1 MWQGEYS
8 TNIFKWTAESL
19 QPIIVHSGGT
29 SSGKTYSILE
39 YFITLACLL
48 PGKTFTVVGQ
58 DIPNLRVGAYR
69 DAEDIIYSSKFSQW
83 YISQLNKQN
92 KSDRTFLFKTG
103 SVIEFNSYDDPQDA
117 KSGKRDF
124 LFVNE
129 ANGVSY
135 EVYEELQVRT
145 GTRAIIDFNP
155 TAEFWAHTKLKGRN
169 DVDWFDS
176 TWKDNPF
183 IKDSVR
189 DKILSYEPTKENIE
203 RGTADKYRW
212 DVYGLGKV
220 GRLEGLVLPNWER
233 GRFPDDYKWRIYGL
247 DFGYT
252 NDPTALVEI
261 RLHRGNLHVKEHLYR
276 SGLTNQD
283 ISREMERIGI
293 DRNELII
300 ADSAEPKSI
309 EEINRMGWHIRG
321 AIKGK
326 DSINQGIDILKR
338 YKLIVEGEN
347 IAKELN
353 SYIWA
358 KDRNGNLLNK
368 PIDSFNHC
376 IDAMRYA
383 VSYKTRHEKSFIGAL
398 I

>member
-1 MWQGEYS
+1 MLKVNKKVFEPLRKYDLVVHQGGS
-8 TNIFKWTAESL
+8 
-19 QPIIVHSGGT
+19 
-29 SSGKTYSILE
+29 SSGKTYGILQYLFSVGAANPNE
-39 YFITLACLL
+39 II
-48 PGKTFTVVGQ
+48 TVVGQ
-58 DIPNLRVGAYR
+58 DIPNLKVGAYR
-69 DAEDIIYSSKFSQW
+69 DAQNILDDSEALRDW
-83 YISQLNKQN
+83 YPAELHN
-92 KSDRTFLFKTG
+92 KSNRSFRCVNG
-103 SVIEFNSYDDPQDA
+103 SLVEFNSYSDEQDA
-117 KSGKRDF
+117 KSGKRQR

-129 ANGVSY
+129 ANGVPY
-135 EVYEELQVRT
+135 EVFEQLRMRTTKQV
-145 GTRAIIDFNP
+145 IIDFNP
-155 TAEFWAHTKLKGRN
+155 SAEFWAHKRLQEAHWVITSFR
-169 DVDWFDS
+169 
-176 TWKDNPF
+176 DNAF
-183 IKDSVR
+183 ISPAVR
-189 DKILSYEPTKENIE
+189 ERILSYEPTKENIE

-261 RLHRGNLHVKEHLYR
+261 RLYRGNLHVKEHLYR

-383 VSYKTRHEKSFIGAL
+383 ITNRYKRLYTGENEFTSAL

>member
-1 MWQGEYS
+1 MLKVNKKVFEPLRKYDLVVHQGGS
-8 TNIFKWTAESL
+8 
-19 QPIIVHSGGT
+19 
-29 SSGKTYSILE
+29 SSGKTYGILQYLFSVGAANPNE
-39 YFITLACLL
+39 II
-48 PGKTFTVVGQ
+48 TVVGQ
-58 DIPNLRVGAYR
+58 DIPNLKVGAYR
-69 DAEDIIYSSKFSQW
+69 DAQNILDDSEALRDW
-83 YISQLNKQN
+83 YPAELHN
-92 KSDRTFLFKTG
+92 KSNRSFRCVNG
-103 SVIEFNSYDDPQDA
+103 SLVEFNSYSDEQDA
-117 KSGKRDF
+117 KSGKRQR

-129 ANGVSY
+129 ANGVPY
-135 EVYEELQVRT
+135 EVFEQLRMRTTKQV
-145 GTRAIIDFNP
+145 IIDFNP
-155 TAEFWAHTKLKGRN
+155 SAEFWAHKKLQEAHWVITSFR
-169 DVDWFDS
+169 
-176 TWKDNPF
+176 DNAF
-183 IKDSVR
+183 ISPAVR
-189 DKILSYEPTKENIE
+189 ERILSYEPTKENIE

-233 GRFPDDYKWRIYGL
+233 GRFPDDFKWRIYGL

-261 RLHRGNLHVKEHLYR
+261 RLYRGNLHVKEHLYR

>member
-1 MWQGEYS
+1 MLKVNKKVFEPLRKYDLVVHQGGS
-8 TNIFKWTAESL
+8 
-19 QPIIVHSGGT
+19 
-29 SSGKTYSILE
+29 SSGKTYGILQYLFSVGASNPNE
-39 YFITLACLL
+39 II
-48 PGKTFTVVGQ
+48 TVVGQ
-58 DIPNLRVGAYR
+58 DIPNLKVGAYR
-69 DAEDIIYSSKFSQW
+69 DAQNILDDSEALRDW
-83 YISQLNKQN
+83 YPAELHN
-92 KSDRTFLFKTG
+92 KSNRSFRCVNG
-103 SVIEFNSYDDPQDA
+103 SLVEFNSYSDEQDA
-117 KSGKRDF
+117 KSGKRQR

-129 ANGVSY
+129 ANGVPY
-135 EVYEELQVRT
+135 EVFEQLRMRTTKQV
-145 GTRAIIDFNP
+145 IIDFNP
-155 TAEFWAHTKLKGRN
+155 SAEFWAHKRLQEAHWVITSFR
-169 DVDWFDS
+169 
-176 TWKDNPF
+176 DNAF
-183 IKDSVR
+183 ISPAVR
-189 DKILSYEPTKENIE
+189 ERILSYEPTKENIE

-233 GRFPDDYKWRIYGL
+233 GKFPDDYKWRIYGL

-261 RLHRGNLHVKEHLYR
+261 RLYRGNLHVKEHLYR

-338 YKLIVEGEN
+338 YKVIVEGEN

>member
-1 MWQGEYS
+1 MLKVNKKVFEPLRKYDLVVHQGGS
-8 TNIFKWTAESL
+8 
-19 QPIIVHSGGT
+19 
-29 SSGKTYSILE
+29 SSGKTYGILQYLFSIGAANPNE
-39 YFITLACLL
+39 II
-48 PGKTFTVVGQ
+48 TVVGQ
-58 DIPNLRVGAYR
+58 DIPNLKVGAYR
-69 DAEDIIYSSKFSQW
+69 DAQNILDDSEALRDW
-83 YISQLNKQN
+83 YPAELHN
-92 KSDRTFLFKTG
+92 KSNRSFRCVNG
-103 SVIEFNSYDDPQDA
+103 SLVEFNSYSDEQDA
-117 KSGKRDF
+117 KSGKRQR

-129 ANGVSY
+129 ANGVPY
-135 EVYEELQVRT
+135 EVFEQLRMRTTKQV
-145 GTRAIIDFNP
+145 IIDFNP
-155 TAEFWAHTKLKGRN
+155 SAEFWAHKKLQEAHWVITSFR
-169 DVDWFDS
+169 
-176 TWKDNPF
+176 DNAF
-183 IKDSVR
+183 ISPTVR
-189 DKILSYEPTKENIE
+189 DRILSYEPTKENIE

-233 GRFPDDYKWRIYGL
+233 GRFPTEYKWRVYGL

-261 RLHRGNLHVKEHLYR
+261 CLHRGNLHVREHIYR
-276 SGLTNQD
+276 VGLTNQD
-283 ISREMERIGI
+283 ISKEMERLGI

-321 AIKGK
+321 ARKGK

-338 YKLIVEGEN
+338 YKIIVEGEN

-368 PIDSFNHC
+368 PIDTFNHA
-376 IDAMRYA
+376 IDAMRYG
-383 VSYKTRHEKSFIGAL
+383 VSYKTQHEKSFISAL

>member
-1 MWQGEYS
+1 MLKVNKKVFEPLRKYDLVVHQGGS
-8 TNIFKWTAESL
+8 
-19 QPIIVHSGGT
+19 
-29 SSGKTYSILE
+29 SSGKTYGILQYLFSVGAANPNE
-39 YFITLACLL
+39 II
-48 PGKTFTVVGQ
+48 TVVGQ
-58 DIPNLRVGAYR
+58 DIPNLKVGAYR
-69 DAEDIIYSSKFSQW
+69 DAQNILDDSEALRDW
-83 YISQLNKQN
+83 YPAELHN
-92 KSDRTFLFKTG
+92 KSNRSFRCVNG
-103 SVIEFNSYDDPQDA
+103 SLVEFNSYSDEQDA
-117 KSGKRDF
+117 KSGKRQR

-129 ANGVSY
+129 ANGVPY
-135 EVYEELQVRT
+135 EVFEQLRMRTTKQV
-145 GTRAIIDFNP
+145 IIDFNP
-155 TAEFWAHTKLKGRN
+155 SAEFWAHKRLQEAHWVITSFR
-169 DVDWFDS
+169 
-176 TWKDNPF
+176 DNAF
-183 IKDSVR
+183 ISPAVR
-189 DKILSYEPTKENIE
+189 ERILSYEPTKENIE

-233 GRFPDDYKWRIYGL
+233 GRFPDDFKWRIYGL

>member
-1 MWQGEYS
+1 MLKVNKKVFEPLRKYDLVVHQGGS
-8 TNIFKWTAESL
+8 
-19 QPIIVHSGGT
+19 
-29 SSGKTYSILE
+29 SSGKTYGILQYLFSVGASNPNE
-39 YFITLACLL
+39 II
-48 PGKTFTVVGQ
+48 TVVGQ
-58 DIPNLRVGAYR
+58 DIPNLKVGAYR
-69 DAEDIIYSSKFSQW
+69 DAQNILDDSEALRDW
-83 YISQLNKQN
+83 YPAELHN
-92 KSDRTFLFKTG
+92 KSNRSFRCVNG
-103 SVIEFNSYDDPQDA
+103 SLVEFNSYSDEQDA
-117 KSGKRDF
+117 KSGKRQR

-129 ANGVSY
+129 ANGVPY
-135 EVYEELQVRT
+135 EVFEQLRMRTTKQV
-145 GTRAIIDFNP
+145 IIDFNP
-155 TAEFWAHTKLKGRN
+155 SAEFWAHKRLQEAHWVITSFR
-169 DVDWFDS
+169 
-176 TWKDNPF
+176 DNAF
-183 IKDSVR
+183 ISPAVR
-189 DKILSYEPTKENIE
+189 ERILSYEPTKENIE

>member
-1 MWQGEYS
+1 MLKVNKKVFEPLRKYDLVVHQGGS
-8 TNIFKWTAESL
+8 
-19 QPIIVHSGGT
+19 
-29 SSGKTYSILE
+29 SSGKTYGILQYLFSVGASNPNE
-39 YFITLACLL
+39 II
-48 PGKTFTVVGQ
+48 TVVGQ
-58 DIPNLRVGAYR
+58 DIPNLKVGAYR
-69 DAEDIIYSSKFSQW
+69 DAQNILDDSEALRDW
-83 YISQLNKQN
+83 YPAELHN
-92 KSDRTFLFKTG
+92 KSNRSFRCVNG
-103 SVIEFNSYDDPQDA
+103 SLVEFNSYSDEQDA
-117 KSGKRDF
+117 KSGKRQR

-129 ANGVSY
+129 ANGVPY
-135 EVYEELQVRT
+135 EVFEQLRMRTTKQV
-145 GTRAIIDFNP
+145 IIDFNP
-155 TAEFWAHTKLKGRN
+155 SAEFWAHKRLQEAHWVITSFR
-169 DVDWFDS
+169 
-176 TWKDNPF
+176 DNAF
-183 IKDSVR
+183 ISPAVR
-189 DKILSYEPTKENIE
+189 ERILSYEPTKENIE

-233 GRFPDDYKWRIYGL
+233 GKFPDDYKWRIYGL

-338 YKLIVEGEN
+338 YKVIVEGEN

>member
-1 MWQGEYS
+1 MLKVNKKVFEPLRKYDLVVHQGGS
-8 TNIFKWTAESL
+8 
-19 QPIIVHSGGT
+19 
-29 SSGKTYSILE
+29 SSGKTYGILQYLFSVGAANPNE
-39 YFITLACLL
+39 II
-48 PGKTFTVVGQ
+48 TVVGQ
-58 DIPNLRVGAYR
+58 DIPNLKVGAYR
-69 DAEDIIYSSKFSQW
+69 DAQNILDDSEALRDW
-83 YISQLNKQN
+83 YPAELHN
-92 KSDRTFLFKTG
+92 KSNRSFRCVNG
-103 SVIEFNSYDDPQDA
+103 SLVEFNSYSDEQDA
-117 KSGKRDF
+117 KSGKRQR

-129 ANGVSY
+129 ANGVPY
-135 EVYEELQVRT
+135 EVFEQLRMRTTKQV
-145 GTRAIIDFNP
+145 IIDFNP
-155 TAEFWAHTKLKGRN
+155 SAEFWAHKRLQEAHWVITSFR
-169 DVDWFDS
+169 
-176 TWKDNPF
+176 DNAF
-183 IKDSVR
+183 ISPAVR
-189 DKILSYEPTKENIE
+189 ERILSYEPTKENIE

>member
-1 MWQGEYS
+1 MLKVNKKVFEPLRKYDLVVHQGGS
-8 TNIFKWTAESL
+8 
-19 QPIIVHSGGT
+19 
-29 SSGKTYSILE
+29 SSGKTYGILQYLFSVGAANPNE
-39 YFITLACLL
+39 II
-48 PGKTFTVVGQ
+48 TVVGQ
-58 DIPNLRVGAYR
+58 DIPNLKVGAYR
-69 DAEDIIYSSKFSQW
+69 DAQNILDDSEALRDW
-83 YISQLNKQN
+83 YPAELHN
-92 KSDRTFLFKTG
+92 KSNRSFRCVNG
-103 SVIEFNSYDDPQDA
+103 SLVEFNSYSDEQDA
-117 KSGKRDF
+117 KSGKRQR

-129 ANGVSY
+129 ANGVPY
-135 EVYEELQVRT
+135 EVFEQLRMRTTKQV
-145 GTRAIIDFNP
+145 IIDFNP
-155 TAEFWAHTKLKGRN
+155 SAEFWAHKRLQEAHWVITSFR
-169 DVDWFDS
+169 
-176 TWKDNPF
+176 DNAF
-183 IKDSVR
+183 ISPAVR
-189 DKILSYEPTKENIE
+189 ERILSYEPTKENIE

-261 RLHRGNLHVKEHLYR
+261 RLYRGNLHVREHLYR

>member
-1 MWQGEYS
+1 MLKVNKKVFEPLRKYDLVVHQGGS
-8 TNIFKWTAESL
+8 
-19 QPIIVHSGGT
+19 
-29 SSGKTYSILE
+29 SSGKTYGILQYLFSVGAANPNE
-39 YFITLACLL
+39 II
-48 PGKTFTVVGQ
+48 TVVGQ
-58 DIPNLRVGAYR
+58 DIPNLKVGAYR
-69 DAEDIIYSSKFSQW
+69 DAQNILDDSEALRDW
-83 YISQLNKQN
+83 YPAELHN
-92 KSDRTFLFKTG
+92 KSNRSFRCVNG
-103 SVIEFNSYDDPQDA
+103 SLVEFNSYSDEQDA
-117 KSGKRDF
+117 KSGKRQR

-129 ANGVSY
+129 ANGVPY
-135 EVYEELQVRT
+135 EVFEQLRMRTTKQV
-145 GTRAIIDFNP
+145 IIDFNP
-155 TAEFWAHTKLKGRN
+155 SAEFWAHKRLQEAHWVITSFR
-169 DVDWFDS
+169 
-176 TWKDNPF
+176 DNAF
-183 IKDSVR
+183 ISPAVR
-189 DKILSYEPTKENIE
+189 ERILSYEPTKENIE

-233 GRFPDDYKWRIYGL
+233 GKFPDDYKWRIYGL

-309 EEINRMGWHIRG
+309 EEINRMGWHTRG

>member
-1 MWQGEYS
+1 MLKVNKKVFEPLRKYDLVVHQGGS
-8 TNIFKWTAESL
+8 
-19 QPIIVHSGGT
+19 
-29 SSGKTYSILE
+29 SSGKTYGILQYLFSVGAANPNE
-39 YFITLACLL
+39 II
-48 PGKTFTVVGQ
+48 TVVGQ
-58 DIPNLRVGAYR
+58 DIPNLKVGAYR
-69 DAEDIIYSSKFSQW
+69 DAQNILDDSEALRDW
-83 YISQLNKQN
+83 YPAELHN
-92 KSDRTFLFKTG
+92 KSNRSFRCVNG
-103 SVIEFNSYDDPQDA
+103 SLVEFNSYSDEQDA
-117 KSGKRDF
+117 KSGKRQR

-129 ANGVSY
+129 ANGVPY
-135 EVYEELQVRT
+135 EVFEQLRMRTTKQV
-145 GTRAIIDFNP
+145 IIDFNP
-155 TAEFWAHTKLKGRN
+155 SAEFWAHKRLQEAHWVITSFR
-169 DVDWFDS
+169 
-176 TWKDNPF
+176 DNAF
-183 IKDSVR
+183 ISPAVR
-189 DKILSYEPTKENIE
+189 ERILSYEPTKENIE

-233 GRFPDDYKWRIYGL
+233 GKFPDDYKWRIYGL

-338 YKLIVEGEN
+338 YKVIVEGEN

>member
-1 MWQGEYS
+1 MLKVNKKVFEPLQKYDLVVHQGGS
-8 TNIFKWTAESL
+8 
-19 QPIIVHSGGT
+19 
-29 SSGKTYSILE
+29 SSGKTYGILQYLFSVGASNPNE
-39 YFITLACLL
+39 II
-48 PGKTFTVVGQ
+48 TVVGQ
-58 DIPNLRVGAYR
+58 DIPNLKVGAYR
-69 DAEDIIYSSKFSQW
+69 DAQNILDDSEALRDW
-83 YISQLNKQN
+83 YPAELHN
-92 KSDRTFLFKTG
+92 KSNRSFRCVNG
-103 SVIEFNSYDDPQDA
+103 SLVEFNSYSDEQDA
-117 KSGKRDF
+117 KSGKRQR

-129 ANGVSY
+129 ANGVPY
-135 EVYEELQVRT
+135 EVFEQLRMRTTKQV
-145 GTRAIIDFNP
+145 IIDFNP
-155 TAEFWAHTKLKGRN
+155 SAEFWAHKKLQEAHWVITSFR
-169 DVDWFDS
+169 
-176 TWKDNPF
+176 DNAF
-183 IKDSVR
+183 ISPAVR
-189 DKILSYEPTKENIE
+189 ERILSYEPTKENIE

-233 GRFPDDYKWRIYGL
+233 GKFPDDYKWRIYGL

-261 RLHRGNLHVKEHLYR
+261 RLYRGNLHVKEHLYR

>member
-1 MWQGEYS
+1 MLKVNKKVFEPLRKYDLVVHQGGS
-8 TNIFKWTAESL
+8 
-19 QPIIVHSGGT
+19 
-29 SSGKTYSILE
+29 SSGKTYGILQYLFSVGAANPNE
-39 YFITLACLL
+39 II
-48 PGKTFTVVGQ
+48 TVVGQ
-58 DIPNLRVGAYR
+58 DIPNLKVGAYR
-69 DAEDIIYSSKFSQW
+69 DAQNILDDSEALRDW
-83 YISQLNKQN
+83 YPAELHN
-92 KSDRTFLFKTG
+92 KSNRSFRCVNG
-103 SVIEFNSYDDPQDA
+103 SLVEFNSYSDEQDA
-117 KSGKRDF
+117 KSGKRQR

-129 ANGVSY
+129 ANGVPY
-135 EVYEELQVRT
+135 EVFEQLRMRTTKQV
-145 GTRAIIDFNP
+145 IIDFNP
-155 TAEFWAHTKLKGRN
+155 SAEFWAHKRLQEAHWVITSFR
-169 DVDWFDS
+169 
-176 TWKDNPF
+176 DNAF
-183 IKDSVR
+183 ISPAVR
-189 DKILSYEPTKENIE
+189 ERILSYEPTKENIE

-261 RLHRGNLHVKEHLYR
+261 RLYRGNLHVKEHLYR

>member
-1 MWQGEYS
+1 MLKVNKKVFEPLRKYDLVVHQGGS
-8 TNIFKWTAESL
+8 
-19 QPIIVHSGGT
+19 
-29 SSGKTYSILE
+29 SSGKTYGILQYLFSVGASNPNE
-39 YFITLACLL
+39 II
-48 PGKTFTVVGQ
+48 TVVGQ
-58 DIPNLRVGAYR
+58 DIPNLKVGAYR
-69 DAEDIIYSSKFSQW
+69 DAQNILDDSEALRDW
-83 YISQLNKQN
+83 YPAELHN
-92 KSDRTFLFKTG
+92 KSNRSFRCVNG
-103 SVIEFNSYDDPQDA
+103 SLVEFNSYSDEQDA
-117 KSGKRDF
+117 KSGKRQR

-129 ANGVSY
+129 ANGVPY
-135 EVYEELQVRT
+135 EVFEQLRMRTTKQV
-145 GTRAIIDFNP
+145 IIDFNP
-155 TAEFWAHTKLKGRN
+155 SAEFWAHKRLQEAHWVITSFR
-169 DVDWFDS
+169 
-176 TWKDNPF
+176 DNAF
-183 IKDSVR
+183 ISPAVR
-189 DKILSYEPTKENIE
+189 ERILSYEPTKENIE

-233 GRFPDDYKWRIYGL
+233 GKFPDDYKWRIYGL

>member
-1 MWQGEYS
+1 MLKVNKKVFEPLRKYDLVVHQGGS
-8 TNIFKWTAESL
+8 
-19 QPIIVHSGGT
+19 
-29 SSGKTYSILE
+29 SSGKTYGILQYLFSVGAANPNE
-39 YFITLACLL
+39 II
-48 PGKTFTVVGQ
+48 TVVGQ
-58 DIPNLRVGAYR
+58 DIPNLKVGAYR
-69 DAEDIIYSSKFSQW
+69 DAQNILDDSEALRDW
-83 YISQLNKQN
+83 YPAELHN
-92 KSDRTFLFKTG
+92 KSNRSFRCVNG
-103 SVIEFNSYDDPQDA
+103 SLVEFNSYSDEQDA
-117 KSGKRDF
+117 KSGKRQR

-129 ANGVSY
+129 ANGVPY
-135 EVYEELQVRT
+135 EVFEQLRMRTTKQV
-145 GTRAIIDFNP
+145 IIDFNP
-155 TAEFWAHTKLKGRN
+155 SAEFWAHKRLQEAHWVITSFR
-169 DVDWFDS
+169 
-176 TWKDNPF
+176 DNAF
-183 IKDSVR
+183 ISPAVR
-189 DKILSYEPTKENIE
+189 ERILSYEPTKENIE

-220 GRLEGLVLPNWER
+220 GRLEGLVIPNWER

>member
-1 MWQGEYS
+1 MLKVNKKVFEPLRKYDLVVHQGGS
-8 TNIFKWTAESL
+8 
-19 QPIIVHSGGT
+19 
-29 SSGKTYSILE
+29 SSGKTYGILQYLFSVGAANPNE
-39 YFITLACLL
+39 II
-48 PGKTFTVVGQ
+48 TVVGQ
-58 DIPNLRVGAYR
+58 DIPNLKVGAYR
-69 DAEDIIYSSKFSQW
+69 DAQNILDDSEALRDW
-83 YISQLNKQN
+83 YPAELHN
-92 KSDRTFLFKTG
+92 KSNRSFRCVNG
-103 SVIEFNSYDDPQDA
+103 SLVEFNSYSDEQDA
-117 KSGKRDF
+117 KSGKRQR

-129 ANGVSY
+129 ANGVPY
-135 EVYEELQVRT
+135 EVFEQLRMRTTKQV
-145 GTRAIIDFNP
+145 IIDFNP
-155 TAEFWAHTKLKGRN
+155 SAEFWAHKRLQEAHWVITSFR
-169 DVDWFDS
+169 
-176 TWKDNPF
+176 DNAF
-183 IKDSVR
+183 ISPAVR
-189 DKILSYEPTKENIE
+189 ERILSYEPTKENIE

-261 RLHRGNLHVKEHLYR
+261 RLYRGNFHVKEHLYR

>member
-1 MWQGEYS
+1 MLKVNKKVFEPLRKYDLVVHQGGS
-8 TNIFKWTAESL
+8 
-19 QPIIVHSGGT
+19 
-29 SSGKTYSILE
+29 SSGKTYGILQYLFSVGAANPNE
-39 YFITLACLL
+39 II
-48 PGKTFTVVGQ
+48 TVVGQ
-58 DIPNLRVGAYR
+58 DIPNLKVGAYR
-69 DAEDIIYSSKFSQW
+69 DAQNILDDSEALRDW
-83 YISQLNKQN
+83 YPAELHN
-92 KSDRTFLFKTG
+92 KSNRSFRCVNG
-103 SVIEFNSYDDPQDA
+103 SLVEFNSYSDEQDA
-117 KSGKRDF
+117 KSGKRQR

-129 ANGVSY
+129 ANGVPY
-135 EVYEELQVRT
+135 EVFEQLRMRTTKQV
-145 GTRAIIDFNP
+145 IIDFNP
-155 TAEFWAHTKLKGRN
+155 SAEFWAHKKLQEAHWVITSFR
-169 DVDWFDS
+169 
-176 TWKDNPF
+176 DNAF
-183 IKDSVR
+183 ISPAVR
-189 DKILSYEPTKENIE
+189 ERILSYEPTKENIE

-233 GRFPDDYKWRIYGL
+233 GKFPDDYKWRIYGL

-309 EEINRMGWHIRG
+309 EEINRMGWHTRG
-321 AIKGK
+321 AVKGK

>member
-1 MWQGEYS
+1 MLKVNKKVFEPLRKYDLVVHQGGS
-8 TNIFKWTAESL
+8 
-19 QPIIVHSGGT
+19 
-29 SSGKTYSILE
+29 SSGKTYGILQYLFSVGAANPNE
-39 YFITLACLL
+39 II
-48 PGKTFTVVGQ
+48 TVVGQ
-58 DIPNLRVGAYR
+58 DIPNLKVGAYR
-69 DAEDIIYSSKFSQW
+69 DAQNILDDSEALRDW
-83 YISQLNKQN
+83 YPAELHN
-92 KSDRTFLFKTG
+92 KSNRSFRCVNG
-103 SVIEFNSYDDPQDA
+103 SLVEFNSYSDEQDA
-117 KSGKRDF
+117 KSGKRQR

-129 ANGVSY
+129 ANGVPY
-135 EVYEELQVRT
+135 EVFEQLRMRTTKQV
-145 GTRAIIDFNP
+145 IIDFNP
-155 TAEFWAHTKLKGRN
+155 SAEFWAHKKLQEAHWVITSFR
-169 DVDWFDS
+169 
-176 TWKDNPF
+176 DNAF
-183 IKDSVR
+183 ISPAVR
-189 DKILSYEPTKENIE
+189 ERILSYEPTKENIE

-283 ISREMERIGI
+283 ISREMDRIGI

>member
-1 MWQGEYS
+1 MLKVNKKVFEPLRKYDLVVHQGGS
-8 TNIFKWTAESL
+8 
-19 QPIIVHSGGT
+19 
-29 SSGKTYSILE
+29 SSGKTYGILQYLFSVGASNPNE
-39 YFITLACLL
+39 II
-48 PGKTFTVVGQ
+48 TVVGQ
-58 DIPNLRVGAYR
+58 DIPNLKVGAYR
-69 DAEDIIYSSKFSQW
+69 DAQNILDDSEALRDW
-83 YISQLNKQN
+83 YPAELHN
-92 KSDRTFLFKTG
+92 KSNRSFRCVNG
-103 SVIEFNSYDDPQDA
+103 SLVEFNSYSDEQDA
-117 KSGKRDF
+117 KSGKRQR

-129 ANGVSY
+129 ANGVPY
-135 EVYEELQVRT
+135 EVFEQLRMRTTKQV
-145 GTRAIIDFNP
+145 IIDFNP
-155 TAEFWAHTKLKGRN
+155 SAEFWAHKKLQEAHWVITSFR
-169 DVDWFDS
+169 
-176 TWKDNPF
+176 DNAF
-183 IKDSVR
+183 ISPAVR
-189 DKILSYEPTKENIE
+189 ERILSYEPTKENIE

-261 RLHRGNLHVKEHLYR
+261 RLYRGNLHVKEHLYR

>member
-1 MWQGEYS
+1 VNKKVFEPLRKYDLVVHQGGS
-8 TNIFKWTAESL
+8 
-19 QPIIVHSGGT
+19 
-29 SSGKTYSILE
+29 SSGKTYGILQYLFSVGAANPNE
-39 YFITLACLL
+39 II
-48 PGKTFTVVGQ
+48 TVVGQ
-58 DIPNLRVGAYR
+58 DIPNLKVGAYR
-69 DAEDIIYSSKFSQW
+69 DAQNILDDSEALRDW
-83 YISQLNKQN
+83 YPAELHN
-92 KSDRTFLFKTG
+92 KSNRSFRCVNG
-103 SVIEFNSYDDPQDA
+103 SLVEFNSYSDEQDA
-117 KSGKRDF
+117 KSGKRQR

-129 ANGVSY
+129 ANGVPY
-135 EVYEELQVRT
+135 EVFEQLRMRTTKQV
-145 GTRAIIDFNP
+145 IIDFNP
-155 TAEFWAHTKLKGRN
+155 SAEFWAHKKLQEAHWVITSFR
-169 DVDWFDS
+169 
-176 TWKDNPF
+176 DNAF
-183 IKDSVR
+183 ISPAVR
-189 DKILSYEPTKENIE
+189 ERILSYEPTKENIE

-261 RLHRGNLHVKEHLYR
+261 RLYRGNLHVKEHLYR

>member
-1 MWQGEYS
+1 MLKVNKKVFEPLRKYDLVVHQGGS
-8 TNIFKWTAESL
+8 
-19 QPIIVHSGGT
+19 
-29 SSGKTYSILE
+29 SSGKTYGILQYLFSVGAANPNE
-39 YFITLACLL
+39 II
-48 PGKTFTVVGQ
+48 TVVGQ
-58 DIPNLRVGAYR
+58 DIPNLKVGAYR
-69 DAEDIIYSSKFSQW
+69 DAQNILDDSEALRDW
-83 YISQLNKQN
+83 YPAELHN
-92 KSDRTFLFKTG
+92 KSNRSFRCVNG
-103 SVIEFNSYDDPQDA
+103 SLVEFNSYSDEQDA
-117 KSGKRDF
+117 KSGKRQR

-129 ANGVSY
+129 ANGVPY
-135 EVYEELQVRT
+135 EVFEQLRMRTTKQV
-145 GTRAIIDFNP
+145 IIDFNP
-155 TAEFWAHTKLKGRN
+155 SAEFWAHKKLQEAHWVITSFR
-169 DVDWFDS
+169 
-176 TWKDNPF
+176 DNAF
-183 IKDSVR
+183 ISPAVR
-189 DKILSYEPTKENIE
+189 ERILSYEPTKENIE

-233 GRFPDDYKWRIYGL
+233 GKFPDDFKWRIYGL

-293 DRNELII
+293 VRNELII

-321 AIKGK
+321 ATKGK

-383 VSYKTRHEKSFIGAL
+383 ITNRYKRLYTGENEFTSAL

>member
-1 MWQGEYS
+1 MR
-8 TNIFKWTAESL
+8 TT
-19 QPIIVHSGGT
+19 
-29 SSGKTYSILE
+29 
-39 YFITLACLL
+39 
-48 PGKTFTVVGQ
+48 
-58 DIPNLRVGAYR
+58 
-69 DAEDIIYSSKFSQW
+69 
-83 YISQLNKQN
+83 KQ
-92 KSDRTFLFKTG
+92 
-103 SVIEFNSYDDPQDA
+103 V
-117 KSGKRDF
+117 
-124 LFVNE
+124 
-129 ANGVSY
+129 
-135 EVYEELQVRT
+135 
-145 GTRAIIDFNP
+145 IIDFNP
-155 TAEFWAHTKLKGRN
+155 SAEFWAHKKLQEAHWVITSFR
-169 DVDWFDS
+169 
-176 TWKDNPF
+176 DNAF
-183 IKDSVR
+183 ISPTVKER
-189 DKILSYEPTKENIE
+189 ILSYEPTPENIE

-233 GRFPDDYKWRIYGL
+233 GKFPDEFKWRIYGL

-261 RLHRGNLHVKEHLYR
+261 RLHRGNLHVREHIYR

-309 EEINRMGWHIRG
+309 EEIRRMGWNIRG
-321 AIKGK
+321 AVKGK
-326 DSINQGIDILKR
+326 DSVNQGIDILKR
-338 YKLIVEGEN
+338 YKVLVEGEN

-368 PIDSFNHC
+368 PIDSFNHA

>member
-1 MWQGEYS
+1 MLKVNKKVFEPLRKYDLVVHQGGS
-8 TNIFKWTAESL
+8 
-19 QPIIVHSGGT
+19 
-29 SSGKTYSILE
+29 SSGKTYGILQYLFSVGAANPNE
-39 YFITLACLL
+39 II
-48 PGKTFTVVGQ
+48 TVVGQ
-58 DIPNLRVGAYR
+58 DIPNLKVGAYR
-69 DAEDIIYSSKFSQW
+69 DAQNILDDSEALRDW
-83 YISQLNKQN
+83 YPAELHN
-92 KSDRTFLFKTG
+92 KSNRSFRCVNG
-103 SVIEFNSYDDPQDA
+103 SLVEFNSYSDEQDA
-117 KSGKRDF
+117 KSGKRQR

-129 ANGVSY
+129 ANGVPY
-135 EVYEELQVRT
+135 EVFEQLRMRTTKQV
-145 GTRAIIDFNP
+145 IIDFNP
-155 TAEFWAHTKLKGRN
+155 SAEFWAHKRLQEAHWVITSFR
-169 DVDWFDS
+169 
-176 TWKDNPF
+176 DNAF
-183 IKDSVR
+183 ISPAVR
-189 DKILSYEPTKENIE
+189 ERILSYEPTKENIE

-233 GRFPDDYKWRIYGL
+233 GKFPEDYKWRIYGL

>member
-1 MWQGEYS
+1 MLKVNKKVFEPLRKYDLVVHQGGS
-8 TNIFKWTAESL
+8 
-19 QPIIVHSGGT
+19 
-29 SSGKTYSILE
+29 SSGKTYGILQYLFSVGAANPNE
-39 YFITLACLL
+39 II
-48 PGKTFTVVGQ
+48 TVVGQ
-58 DIPNLRVGAYR
+58 DIPNLKVGAYR
-69 DAEDIIYSSKFSQW
+69 DAQNILDDSEALRDW
-83 YISQLNKQN
+83 YPAELHN
-92 KSDRTFLFKTG
+92 KSNRSFRCVNG
-103 SVIEFNSYDDPQDA
+103 SLVEFNSYSDEQDA
-117 KSGKRDF
+117 KSGKRQR

-129 ANGVSY
+129 ANGVPY
-135 EVYEELQVRT
+135 EVFEQLRMRTTKQV
-145 GTRAIIDFNP
+145 IIDFNP
-155 TAEFWAHTKLKGRN
+155 SAEFWAHKRLQEAHWVITSFR
-169 DVDWFDS
+169 
-176 TWKDNPF
+176 DNAF
-183 IKDSVR
+183 ISPAVR
-189 DKILSYEPTKENIE
+189 ERILSYEPTKENIE

-233 GRFPDDYKWRIYGL
+233 GKFPDDYKWRIYGL

-261 RLHRGNLHVKEHLYR
+261 RLYRGNLHVKEHLYR

-321 AIKGK
+321 AVKGK

>member
-1 MWQGEYS
+1 MLKVNKKVFEPLRKYDLVVHQGGS
-8 TNIFKWTAESL
+8 
-19 QPIIVHSGGT
+19 
-29 SSGKTYSILE
+29 SSGKTYGILQYLFSVGAANPNE
-39 YFITLACLL
+39 II
-48 PGKTFTVVGQ
+48 TVVGQ
-58 DIPNLRVGAYR
+58 DIPNLKVGAYR
-69 DAEDIIYSSKFSQW
+69 DAQNILDDSEALRDW
-83 YISQLNKQN
+83 YPAELHN
-92 KSDRTFLFKTG
+92 KSNRSFRCVNG
-103 SVIEFNSYDDPQDA
+103 SLVEFNSYSDEQDA
-117 KSGKRDF
+117 KSGKRQR

-129 ANGVSY
+129 ANGVPY
-135 EVYEELQVRT
+135 EVFEQLRMRTTKQV
-145 GTRAIIDFNP
+145 IIDFNP
-155 TAEFWAHTKLKGRN
+155 SAEFWAHKKLQEAHWVITSFR
-169 DVDWFDS
+169 
-176 TWKDNPF
+176 DNAF
-183 IKDSVR
+183 ISPAVR
-189 DKILSYEPTKENIE
+189 ERILSYEPTKENIE

-233 GRFPDDYKWRIYGL
+233 GKFPDDYKWRIYGL

>member
-1 MWQGEYS
+1 MLKVNKKVFEPLRKYDLVVHQGGS
-8 TNIFKWTAESL
+8 
-19 QPIIVHSGGT
+19 
-29 SSGKTYSILE
+29 SSGKTYGILQYLFSVGAANPNE
-39 YFITLACLL
+39 II
-48 PGKTFTVVGQ
+48 TVVGQ
-58 DIPNLRVGAYR
+58 DIPNLKVGAYR
-69 DAEDIIYSSKFSQW
+69 DAQNILDDSEALRDW
-83 YISQLNKQN
+83 YPAELHN
-92 KSDRTFLFKTG
+92 KSNRSFRCVNG
-103 SVIEFNSYDDPQDA
+103 SLVEFNSYSDEQDA
-117 KSGKRDF
+117 KSGKRQR

-129 ANGVSY
+129 ANGVPY
-135 EVYEELQVRT
+135 EVFEQLRMRTTKQV
-145 GTRAIIDFNP
+145 IIDFNP
-155 TAEFWAHTKLKGRN
+155 SAEFWAHKRLQEAHWVITSFR
-169 DVDWFDS
+169 
-176 TWKDNPF
+176 DNAF
-183 IKDSVR
+183 ISPAVR
-189 DKILSYEPTKENIE
+189 ERILSYEPTKENIE

-261 RLHRGNLHVKEHLYR
+261 RLYRGNLHVREHLYR

-338 YKLIVEGEN
+338 YKVIVEGEN

>member
-1 MWQGEYS
+1 MLKVNKKVFEPLRKYDLVVHQGGS
-8 TNIFKWTAESL
+8 
-19 QPIIVHSGGT
+19 
-29 SSGKTYSILE
+29 SSGKTYGILQYLFSVGAANPNE
-39 YFITLACLL
+39 II
-48 PGKTFTVVGQ
+48 TVVGQ
-58 DIPNLRVGAYR
+58 DIPNLKVGAYR
-69 DAEDIIYSSKFSQW
+69 DAQNILDDSEALRDW
-83 YISQLNKQN
+83 YPAELHN
-92 KSDRTFLFKTG
+92 KSNRSFRCVNG
-103 SVIEFNSYDDPQDA
+103 SLVEFNSYSDEQDA
-117 KSGKRDF
+117 KSGKRQR

-129 ANGVSY
+129 ANGVPY
-135 EVYEELQVRT
+135 EVFEQLRMRTTKQV
-145 GTRAIIDFNP
+145 IIDFNP
-155 TAEFWAHTKLKGRN
+155 SAEFWAHKKLQEAHWVITSFR
-169 DVDWFDS
+169 
-176 TWKDNPF
+176 DNAF
-183 IKDSVR
+183 ISPAVR
-189 DKILSYEPTKENIE
+189 ERILSYEPTKENIE

-261 RLHRGNLHVKEHLYR
+261 RLHKGNLHVKEHLYR

-321 AIKGK
+321 AIKGN

-338 YKLIVEGEN
+338 YKVIVEGEN

>member
-1 MWQGEYS
+1 MLKVNKKVFEPLRKYDLVVHQGGS
-8 TNIFKWTAESL
+8 
-19 QPIIVHSGGT
+19 
-29 SSGKTYSILE
+29 SSGKTYGILQYLFSVGAANPNE
-39 YFITLACLL
+39 II
-48 PGKTFTVVGQ
+48 TVVGQ
-58 DIPNLRVGAYR
+58 DIPNLKVGAYR
-69 DAEDIIYSSKFSQW
+69 DAQNILDDSEALRDW
-83 YISQLNKQN
+83 YPAELHN
-92 KSDRTFLFKTG
+92 KSNRSFRCVNG
-103 SVIEFNSYDDPQDA
+103 SLVEFNSYSDEQDA
-117 KSGKRDF
+117 KSGKRQR

-129 ANGVSY
+129 ANGVPY
-135 EVYEELQVRT
+135 EVFEQLRMRTTKQV
-145 GTRAIIDFNP
+145 IIDFNP
-155 TAEFWAHTKLKGRN
+155 SAEFWAHKKLQEAHWVITSFR
-169 DVDWFDS
+169 
-176 TWKDNPF
+176 DNAF
-183 IKDSVR
+183 ISPAVR
-189 DKILSYEPTKENIE
+189 ERILSYEPTKENIE

-321 AIKGK
+321 ATKGK

>member
-1 MWQGEYS
+1 MLKVNKKVFEPLRKYDLVVHQGGS
-8 TNIFKWTAESL
+8 
-19 QPIIVHSGGT
+19 
-29 SSGKTYSILE
+29 SSGKTYGILQYLFSVGAANPNE
-39 YFITLACLL
+39 II
-48 PGKTFTVVGQ
+48 TVVGQ
-58 DIPNLRVGAYR
+58 DIPNLKVGAYR
-69 DAEDIIYSSKFSQW
+69 DAQNILDDSEALRDW
-83 YISQLNKQN
+83 YPAELHN
-92 KSDRTFLFKTG
+92 KSNRSFRCVNG
-103 SVIEFNSYDDPQDA
+103 SLVEFNSYSDEQDA
-117 KSGKRDF
+117 KSGKRQR

-129 ANGVSY
+129 ANGVPY
-135 EVYEELQVRT
+135 EVFEQLRMRTTKQV
-145 GTRAIIDFNP
+145 IIDFNP
-155 TAEFWAHTKLKGRN
+155 SAEFWAHKRLQEAHWVITSFR
-169 DVDWFDS
+169 
-176 TWKDNPF
+176 DNAF
-183 IKDSVR
+183 ISPAVR
-189 DKILSYEPTKENIE
+189 ERILSYEPTKENIE

-338 YKLIVEGEN
+338 YKVIVEGEN

>member
-1 MWQGEYS
+1 MLKVNKKVFEPLRKYDLVVHQGGS
-8 TNIFKWTAESL
+8 
-19 QPIIVHSGGT
+19 
-29 SSGKTYSILE
+29 SSGKTYGILQYLFSVGAANPNE
-39 YFITLACLL
+39 II
-48 PGKTFTVVGQ
+48 TVVGQ
-58 DIPNLRVGAYR
+58 DIPNLKVGAYR
-69 DAEDIIYSSKFSQW
+69 DAQNILDDSEALRDW
-83 YISQLNKQN
+83 YPAELHN
-92 KSDRTFLFKTG
+92 KSNRSFRCVNG
-103 SVIEFNSYDDPQDA
+103 SLVEFNSYSDEQDA
-117 KSGKRDF
+117 KSGKRQR

-129 ANGVSY
+129 ANGVPY
-135 EVYEELQVRT
+135 EVFEQLRMRTTKQV
-145 GTRAIIDFNP
+145 IIDFNP
-155 TAEFWAHTKLKGRN
+155 SAEFWAHKRLQEAHWVITSFR
-169 DVDWFDS
+169 
-176 TWKDNPF
+176 DNAF
-183 IKDSVR
+183 ISPAVR
-189 DKILSYEPTKENIE
+189 ERILSYEPTKENIE

-233 GRFPDDYKWRIYGL
+233 GKFPDDYKWRIYGL

-261 RLHRGNLHVKEHLYR
+261 RLYRGNLHVREHLYR

>member
-1 MWQGEYS
+1 MLKVNKKVFEPLRKYDLVVHQGGS
-8 TNIFKWTAESL
+8 
-19 QPIIVHSGGT
+19 
-29 SSGKTYSILE
+29 SSGKTYGILQYLFSVGAANPNE
-39 YFITLACLL
+39 II
-48 PGKTFTVVGQ
+48 TVVGQ
-58 DIPNLRVGAYR
+58 DIPNLKVGAYR
-69 DAEDIIYSSKFSQW
+69 DAQNILDDSEALRDW
-83 YISQLNKQN
+83 YPAELHN
-92 KSDRTFLFKTG
+92 KSNRSFRCVNG
-103 SVIEFNSYDDPQDA
+103 SLVEFNSYSDEQDA
-117 KSGKRDF
+117 KSGKRQR

-129 ANGVSY
+129 ANGVPY
-135 EVYEELQVRT
+135 EVFEQLRMRTTKQV
-145 GTRAIIDFNP
+145 IIDFNP
-155 TAEFWAHTKLKGRN
+155 SAEFWAHKRLQEAHWVITSFR
-169 DVDWFDS
+169 
-176 TWKDNPF
+176 DNAF
-183 IKDSVR
+183 ISPAVR
-189 DKILSYEPTKENIE
+189 ERILSYEPTKENIE

-233 GRFPDDYKWRIYGL
+233 GKFPDDYKWRIYGL

-321 AIKGK
+321 ATKGK

-383 VSYKTRHEKSFIGAL
+383 ITNRYKRLYTGENEFTSAL

>member
-1 MWQGEYS
+1 MLKVNKKVFEPLRKHDLVVHQGGS
-8 TNIFKWTAESL
+8 
-19 QPIIVHSGGT
+19 
-29 SSGKTYSILE
+29 SSGKTYGILQYLFSVGAANPNE
-39 YFITLACLL
+39 II
-48 PGKTFTVVGQ
+48 TVVGQ
-58 DIPNLRVGAYR
+58 DIPNLKVGAYR
-69 DAEDIIYSSKFSQW
+69 DAQNILDDSEALRDW
-83 YISQLNKQN
+83 YPAELHN
-92 KSDRTFLFKTG
+92 KSNRSFRCVNG
-103 SVIEFNSYDDPQDA
+103 SLVEFNSYSDEQDA
-117 KSGKRDF
+117 KSGKRQR

-129 ANGVSY
+129 ANGVPY
-135 EVYEELQVRT
+135 EVFEQLRMRTTKQV
-145 GTRAIIDFNP
+145 IIDFNP
-155 TAEFWAHTKLKGRN
+155 SAEFWAHKRLQEAHWVITSFR
-169 DVDWFDS
+169 
-176 TWKDNPF
+176 DNAF
-183 IKDSVR
+183 ISPAVR
-189 DKILSYEPTKENIE
+189 ERILSYEPTKENIE

-233 GRFPDDYKWRIYGL
+233 GKFPDDYKWRIYGL

-261 RLHRGNLHVKEHLYR
+261 RLYRGNLHVKEHLYR